1 MNILIAENIS
11 SEVLSGFATGS
22 VSVQAIT
29 LFAIVIGA
37 IFVNNVVLSQ
47 FLGICPFLGVS
58 SKVDTSLGMGMAVTF
73 VMALSSVV
81 TWAIQNYILVPFG
94 IEYMQTIT
102 FILVIAALVQM
113 VEIVLKK
120 ISPALY
126 QALGIFLPLITT
138 NCAVLGVAIIAVQK
152 DFDLLTSVIYSVS
165 TALGFAL
172 ALVLFAGIRE
182 RLEVEDTP
190 QAMRGVP
197 IALITAGL
205 LAMAFMGFANV
216 VPLP

>member
-1 MNILIAENIS
+1 MTLLIAENIS
-11 SEVLSGFATGS
+11 SQVLNGFATGS
-22 VSVQAIT
+22 VSVQSIT

-58 SKVDTSLGMGMAVTF
+58 SKVETSFGMGMAVTF
-73 VMALSSVV
+73 VMALASVV
-81 TWAIQNYILVPFG
+81 TWCLQNFVLVPFG

-120 ISPALY
+120 TSPALY

-138 NCAVLGVAIIAVQK
+138 NCAVLGVAIISVQK
-152 DFDLLTSVIYSVS
+152 NFDLLTGVIYSVA

-172 ALVLFAGIRE
+172 ALILFAGIRE

-190 QAMRGVP
+190 NAMRGVP